1 MVKLMSDLFGK
12 LPLDK
17 LGNLPTDEIMGK
29 LGIDKKLSELEN
41 NLKKE
46 IETMMEKHIGEYHQK

>member
-1 MVKLMSDLFGK
+1 MSDLFGK

-17 LGNLPTDEIMGK
+17 LGNLPTDDIIGK
-29 LGIDKKLSELEN
+29 LGIDKKLTEVEN

-46 IETMMEKHIGEYHQK
+46 METMIEKHINEYHKK